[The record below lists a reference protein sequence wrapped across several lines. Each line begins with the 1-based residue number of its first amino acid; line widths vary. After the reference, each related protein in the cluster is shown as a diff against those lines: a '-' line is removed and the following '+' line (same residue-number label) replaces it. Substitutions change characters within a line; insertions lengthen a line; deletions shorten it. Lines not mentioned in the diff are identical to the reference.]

1 MHLERNWITNPLWVT
16 TFLFRQLAV
25 FIEHFALKCTHPVVI
40 KWWISLEFQPV
51 ALYAINKYSFS
62 YYPSSGISSSI
73 MVEITAVKAVY
84 ALLFSST
91 WFGRYLWNYWS
102 VEVAAAGGSWALASF
117 YFCVSKIPSP
127 VPLLPERPCF
137 VFSSKIHINH
147 SIGLNCPVKIKMI
160 PNHSRI
166 TQGLFSV
173 QYVREKQRQT
183 LGKEKITIDERGK
196 NLSGTEVIPLPV
208 LSGKDLS
215 IPRLVT

>member
-1 MHLERNWITNPLWVT
+1 MVIHLERNWITNPLWVT

-102 VEVAAAGGSWALASF
+102 VEVAAAGGSWALALF
-117 YFCVSKIPSP
+117 YFCASKNPLARARSP
-127 VPLLPERPCF
+127 RASLFCFSFQNTHKSLHWSQLSCENKNDPKLFKNYSGTISVFDMSER
-137 VFSSKIHINH
+137 SKDRRSGRLH
-147 SIGLNCPVKIKMI
+147 SM
-160 PNHSRI
+160 
-166 TQGLFSV
+166 
-173 QYVREKQRQT
+173 
-183 LGKEKITIDERGK
+183 RGK
-196 NLSGTEVIPLPV
+196 NPLGVEVIPLPA
-208 LSGKDLS
+208 LSGKGLCV
-215 IPRLVT
+215 PCLVT